1 LLLQRNLNKILAK
14 SQPFLSNQTAKM
26 TLTTNNQR
34 QNSDIN
40 RAALLRVP
48 GLFPSAVSKVSGQQ
62 SYLDSGTTSK
72 HFLNRKKRKKISE
85 TLAIKR
91 KSRLELVKYLKQLG
105 ELNYADSME
114 KCGSKWSVMT
124 CDEHIASKTPFHRCN
139 IRYCPSC
146 SNRRSAR
153 FVKKYI
159 PYVSEFLKQN
169 SRFKPCLLTL
179 TQKKLSGESKKDA
192 RARILKSF
200 KKVIRRKFFNEYF
213 AGGIWACEVTE
224 SDSGNHCHLHIFIF
238 RRKFID
244 EKLLKKEWSKVSPGA
259 KNLNIKLIDGKDGIE
274 SGLREVIKYISKPIP
289 ADNLTLDSVKQVLQ
303 LKGLRMLDTFGEFRA
318 FCRDFE
324 VPEDENADIADEK
337 PDYVAGECCP
347 CEGCDKP
354 LFERILTES
363 DLIEHHRRRELVI
376 FAPNKFRV
384 RGSPG

>member
-1 LLLQRNLNKILAK
+1 
-14 SQPFLSNQTAKM
+14 M

-40 RAALLRVP
+40 RAALLSVP
-48 GLFPSAVSKVSGQQ
+48 GLFSSAVSKVSGQQ

-72 HFLNRKKRKKISE
+72 HFLTRKKRKKISE
-85 TLAIKR
+85 TLAVKR
-91 KSRLELVKYLKQLG
+91 KSRLELVKYLYQLG

-114 KCGSKWSVMT
+114 KCGSRWSVMS
-124 CDEHIASKTPFHRCN
+124 CGEHIASKIPFHRCN
-139 IRYCPSC
+139 IRFCPSC
-146 SNRRSAR
+146 ANRRSAR
-153 FVKKYI
+153 FVKKYL
-159 PYVSEFLKQN
+159 PYVSAFLKQN
-169 SRFKPCLLTL
+169 ARFKPCLLTL
-179 TQKKLSGESKKDA
+179 TQKKLSGESKRDA
-192 RARILKSF
+192 RERILKSF

-244 EKLLKKEWSKVSPGA
+244 EKLLKSEWSKVSPGA

-274 SGLREVIKYISKPIP
+274 TGLREVIKYISKPIP
-289 ADNLTLDSVKQVLQ
+289 ADNLTLSSVKQVLE

-318 FCRDFE
+318 FCRDYE
-324 VPEDENADIADEK
+324 IPETENADIEAGRQEF
-337 PDYVAGECCP
+337 VAGECCP

-354 LFERILTES
+354 LFERILTENEM
-363 DLIEHHRRRELVI
+363 IAHHRRRERAAPV
-376 FAPNKFRV
+376 PNKFRV

>member
-1 LLLQRNLNKILAK
+1 
-14 SQPFLSNQTAKM
+14 M
-26 TLTTNNQR
+26 TLTAINQR

-48 GLFPSAVSKVSGQQ
+48 GFPASAGRKAPGQSKTAGQLA
-62 SYLDSGTTSK
+62 YVHSGTTSK
-72 HFLNRKKRKKISE
+72 HFLNRKKRKKVSE
-85 TLAIKR
+85 TLAVKR
-91 KSRLELVKYLKQLG
+91 KTRLELVKYLNQLG

-114 KCGSKWSVMT
+114 KCGSRWSVMS
-124 CDEHIASKTPFHRCN
+124 CGEHIASKIPFHRCN
-139 IRYCPSC
+139 IRFCPSC
-146 SNRRSAR
+146 ANRRSAR
-153 FVKKYI
+153 FVKKYV
-159 PYVSEFLKQN
+159 PYVSAFLKQN
-169 SRFKPCLLTL
+169 ARFKPCLLTL
-179 TQKKLSGESKKDA
+179 TQKKLSGESKRDA
-192 RARILKSF
+192 RERILKSF
-200 KKVIRRKFFNEYF
+200 KKFIRRKFFNEYF

-244 EKLLKKEWSKVSPGA
+244 EKLLKSEWSKVSPGA

-289 ADNLTLDSVKQVLQ
+289 ADNLTLSSVKQVLE

-324 VPEDENADIADEK
+324 LPETENADIEAGRQE
-337 PDYVAGECCP
+337 YVAGECCP

-354 LFERILTES
+354 LFERILTDVEM
-363 DLIEHHRRRELVI
+363 IIHHRRREFVLSV
-376 FAPNKFRV
+376 PNKFRV